1 MWTCQVIE
9 ELGDLGGEAMDR
21 FEMTGGEEEEVLRLL
36 ASLVME
42 MRDKDV
48 VEGVMKVWKQEEEV
62 ETAWE
67 ELLSAGAE
75 QLKEQKENMV
85 VPEPMRLLEQLANL
99 ASPSILLRHLV
110 PLARDESVCVAD
122 RLALVKLLK
131 HLDVQDDE
139 EESVLDSSNLANLY
153 QTQHA
158 VQQILP
164 SFSVAE
170 VDLVSTQSKLNLLEQ
185 LLTACEG
192 VLEVQ
197 QVAQVAKD
205 WELDSWL
212 FTVARRLLQLDHG
225 SQAVVELLVSDD
237 LAETRLTEGE
247 AEKLLEFGESDG
259 LARAMLILGLGVES
273 SYPTALEVQYDSI
286 HTTLVRCKIKLCAG
300 VTKRRVLLLHISLAY
315 CEAEVSGSF
324 GLGPCSASPC

>member
-1 MWTCQVIE
+1 ME

-21 FEMTGGEEEEVLRLL
+21 FEMTGGERADVMRLL

-42 MRDKDV
+42 EKETLV

-110 PLARDESVCVAD
+110 PLARDERVCVAD

-197 QVAQVAKD
+197 QVAEVAKD

-212 FTVARRLLQLDHG
+212 FTVARRLLQLDNG
-225 SQAVVELLVSDD
+225 SKAVVELLVSDD

-286 HTTLVRCKIKLCAG
+286 NTTLVRCKIKLCAG